1 MGGIELLIPAAGAF
15 SGFVIVV
22 AVCLRTLLLEQA
34 RRLDEVKA
42 HEETSN
48 HLDVQITLRREAEG
62 REARAIAALERA
74 NEKIARLTERINDLE
89 ASVRDLRNHS

>member
-22 AVCLRTLLLEQA
+22 AICLRTLILEQA

-42 HEETSN
+42 HEQTISQ
-48 HLDVQITLRREAEG
+48 LDVQIRLRREAEA
-62 REARAIAALERA
+62 REARAILALERA

-89 ASVRDLRNHS
+89 VSVRDLRGYP

>member
-22 AVCLRTLLLEQA
+22 AICLRTLILEQS
-34 RRLDEVKA
+34 RRLDEVRA
-42 HEETSN
+42 HEVTSSQ
-48 HLDVQITLRREAEG
+48 LDAQIKLRREAEG
-62 REARAIAALERA
+62 REARAVLALERA
-74 NEKIARLTERINDLE
+74 NEKIARLTERIVDLE